1 MLTNYLKI
9 AWRNLLKHKLF
20 SFINIVGLA
29 TGLTVC
35 LLAIMQVKNAFDYD
49 RFHPHAD
56 RTYRIMTDAGLTLER
71 SGETMALASS
81 PLPLGE
87 LLQRDYS
94 IIERVARV
102 YFLPKTNWTL
112 NNRTLTARGAF
123 VNSAFYEVFGFRLA
137 VGQPAVAPYTVVLT
151 PTAAQRF
158 FGQQNPL
165 GKTITLERG
174 SKFRV
179 TGVLAPVQKSHLR
192 FDLLASMNSVPQME
206 RGRELSTNAAN
217 WTNAWAAYT
226 YVLLK
231 PGISQTTLNQTLLAV
246 SKRVE
251 QIGGS
256 KAQFGFRTQ
265 PLTAIS
271 PGRERLANMTGE
283 PVVPQLLA
291 IGGLALAVLLLAG
304 FNYVNLTLARSLS
317 RGREVGVRKVV
328 GAQRWQVGLQFIT
341 ESVLLVLLALALAAG
356 MWQFIKPLRI
366 VREVSDQVSWDL
378 ELTLWCLGFSLLVGL
393 LAGGVP
399 ARVLSGLAPAQ
410 TLKNQVSQRLLTGL
424 TWRKALTIIQFS
436 ASLTAMIFMV
446 VLFRQSRFM
455 ATTDFGFRRDH
466 ILNIPLSEQSYR
478 PLANELARQVG
489 VERVAATSSAMGHY
503 ADLRWIRHQR
513 QGDSLQTA
521 TFAVDTNFIPT
532 MGLTLV
538 AGRNLPAPSVDSAG
552 AIKQTVGNFVVV
564 NETAVRALGLSD
576 PHQAVGQTVWL
587 NDSTEVRVAGVVK
600 DFHFMSFKFKLMP
613 LLLQYTPDQFQL
625 LQIQVSEGQQ
635 ATVLP
640 VLSTIWKRF
649 HPHEPFQAV
658 WFDQDLYDQ
667 HFHREDQLF
676 LGLLTGMALT
686 IACLGLLGIV
696 TYTTETRTREIGI
709 RKVMGATVGQVTWLL
724 SWGFVKLLFIAA
736 MLALPVG
743 YWLGA
748 SFLRQYA
755 YHIDIGFVTLGMCL
769 GALLIIGGTTI
780 GSQSVKAALMNPVK
794 SLRSE

>member
-9 AWRNLLKHKLF
+9 AWRNLTKHKLF
-20 SFINIVGLA
+20 SFINIFGLA

-35 LLAIMQVKNAFDYD
+35 LLAIMQIKNAFDHD

-56 RTYRIMTDAGLTLER
+56 RTYRILTDAGLTLER

-94 IIERVARV
+94 IVERVTRV
-102 YFLPKTNWTL
+102 YYLPKTNWTL

-123 VNSAFYEVFGFRLA
+123 VDPGFYQVFGFRLA
-137 VGQPAVAPYTVVLT
+137 AGQPAIAPYTVVLT

-158 FGQQNPL
+158 FGRQNPL

-174 SKFRV
+174 SQFRV
-179 TGVLAPVQKSHLR
+179 TGVLAPIQKSHIR
-192 FDLLASMNSVPQME
+192 FELLTSMASVPQME
-206 RGRELSTNAAN
+206 RSRELSANATN

-231 PGISQTTLNQTLLAV
+231 PGVSQATLNRILLAV
-246 SKRVE
+246 AKRVA
-251 QIGGS
+251 QIGGP
-256 KAQFGFRTQ
+256 KAQYGFRTQ

-291 IGGLALAVLLLAG
+291 MGGLALAVLLLAG

-328 GAQRWQVGLQFIT
+328 GAQRWQVELQFIT
-341 ESVLLVLLALALAAG
+341 ESVVLVLLALVLAAG
-356 MWQFIKPLRI
+356 MWQLIKPLRI
-366 VREVSDQVSWDL
+366 VQEVSDQVSWDL
-378 ELTLWCLGFSLLVGL
+378 ELIVWCVGFSLLVGL

-424 TWRKALTIIQFS
+424 TWRKALTVIQFA
-436 ASLTAMIFMV
+436 ASLTAMIFMA

-455 ATTDFGFRRDH
+455 ATTDFGFRRDQ
-466 ILNIPLSEQSYR
+466 ILNVPLSGQSYR
-478 PLANELARQVG
+478 PLSSELARQVG
-489 VERVAATSSAMGHY
+489 VERVAATSSIMGHH
-503 ADLRWIRHQR
+503 ADLNWVRRRR

-521 TFAVDTNFIPT
+521 TFSVDTNFIPT

-538 AGRNLPAPSVDSAG
+538 AGQNLPIPSVDSAS
-552 AIKQTVGNFVVV
+552 AVNQTAGKFVVV
-564 NETAVRALGLSD
+564 NETAVRALGLSNV
-576 PHQAVGQTVWL
+576 HQAVGQTVWL

-613 LLLQYTPDQFQL
+613 LLLQYAPDQFRM
-625 LQIQVSEGQQ
+625 LQVQVAEGQQ
-635 ATVLP
+635 ARVLP
-640 VLSTIWKRF
+640 VLNTVWQRF
-649 HPHEPFQAV
+649 HPHEPFQAA
-658 WFDQDLYDQ
+658 WFDQELYDQ

-696 TYTTETRTREIGI
+696 TYTTETRTKEIGI
-709 RKVMGATVGQVTWLL
+709 RKVMGATASQVAWLL
-724 SWGFVKLLFIAA
+724 SWSFVKLLLLAA
-736 MLALPVG
+736 TIALPIG
-743 YWLGA
+743 YWLSG
-748 SFLRQYA
+748 SFLQQYA
-755 YHIDIGFVTLGMCL
+755 YHIDIGFVTLGVCL
-769 GALLIIGGTTI
+769 GALLIIGGLTI
-780 GSQSVKAALMNPVK
+780 GSQSVKAALTNPAK